1 MSLATTP
8 HAGTNIGLVIGGLL
22 QSGLRLRLA
31 GDLVGELCL
40 AVELCLAGDLAGEL
54 CLACE
59 ICVKGGLCLAGE
71 LCLKGGGLHLWGA
84 TLTLLLLLMAPGAS
98 LLG

>member
-1 MSLATTP
+1 M
-8 HAGTNIGLVIGGLL
+8 GGLL
-22 QSGLRLRLA
+22 QTGLRLRLA

-40 AVELCLAGDLAGEL
+40 AGDLAGELCLAGDLAGEL

-59 ICVKGGLCLAGE
+59 
-71 LCLKGGGLHLWGA
+71 LCLKGGGLHLWDA
-84 TLTLLLLLMAPGAS
+84 TLTLLGILMGPRAS